1 MIISKLIAKLLP
13 LILKQVLKAVLPK
26 LEPLEKYVNEPNEL
40 DREVKALRKK
50 VARLE
55 RRLHG

>member
-1 MIISKLIAKLLP
+1 LP
-13 LILKQVLKAVLPK
+13 FILKEMWRAITPELA
-26 LEPLEKYVNEPNEL
+26 PLRKYVNEPNEL

-55 RRLHG
+55 KRLDG

>member
-1 MIISKLIAKLLP
+1 MITAKIIQKVLP
-13 LILKQVLKAVLPK
+13 FILKEMWRAITPELA
-26 LEPLEKYVNEPNEL
+26 PLRKYVNEPNEL

-55 RRLHG
+55 KRLDG